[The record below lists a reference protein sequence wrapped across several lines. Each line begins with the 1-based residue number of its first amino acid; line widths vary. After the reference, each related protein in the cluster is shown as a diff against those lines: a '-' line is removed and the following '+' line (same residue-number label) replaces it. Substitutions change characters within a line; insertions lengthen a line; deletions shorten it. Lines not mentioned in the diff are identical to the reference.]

1 MKKSEVREKK
11 IRIAIVDGD
20 PLRFVGFEACLSLE
34 ADFEIQSASLKEI
47 SILANIDVVLL
58 ASHAGT
64 NAVEL
69 LSTFRAVRPDLP
81 FIISGCNL
89 TDRLIL
95 QAISAGAKGCVDE
108 AGPVIELVRA
118 IRMVHS
124 GSVWAPRRVLAMF
137 VEQAWESSGRGL
149 SVGHK
154 SLTAREKEV
163 LKMLVEGCSNKE
175 IAVPLGI
182 EERTV
187 KAHVAK
193 LMRKVGVSNRV
204 VLSVHA
210 LTHSLVRP

>member
-1 MKKSEVREKK
+1 MKNSEVTKEK
-11 IRIAIVDGD
+11 IRIAVVDGD
-20 PLRFVGFEACLSLE
+20 PLRFVGFEACLGLE
-34 ADFEIQSASLKEI
+34 ADFEIRSASLKQI
-47 SILANIDVVLL
+47 SMADVDVVLL

-64 NAVEL
+64 SAVEL

-89 TDRLIL
+89 SDGLIL

-149 SVGHK
+149 SIGQK
-154 SLTAREKEV
+154 SLTVREKEV
-163 LKMLVEGCSNKE
+163 LRMLVEGCSNKE

-193 LMRKVGVSNRV
+193 LMRKVGVLNRV

-210 LTHSLVRP
+210 LTHSLVRL